1 MPPSDKGVWDNP
13 DKMPYQIDFQPLG
26 RRGKTPKDRLIVDSA
41 IEFGVELVN
50 ICGGTGT
57 CGRCKVQILSGTASK
72 PTSTERETLS
82 GEELDRGFRLACQT
96 YALSD
101 LKCRVPPES
110 LTAPQR
116 TQTEGLEVSIT
127 PDPVLSSYAVE
138 LEPPTLKN
146 QQADADRLI
155 EALEKQSRVTEIV
168 IDREVLAEIS
178 PKLRE
183 WGWKAT
189 VTLRDREI
197 ISMDS
202 EPSRRLGLAVDLGT
216 TKIAAYLIDLD
227 TGQVPAFKG
236 IMNPQIAYGEDVIA
250 RMARTW
256 GAPRDARRL
265 REIVITALNDLA
277 DELCAETGLNR
288 SQILETVLVG
298 NTAMH
303 HLFLGLPVAQLA
315 AAPYI
320 PAVQK
325 ALDVKARDLGLKL
338 APGSYIHL
346 LPNIAGFVGGDTV
359 SVILAS
365 GLFRD
370 EEIKLAVDIGTNG
383 EIVLGNRARLIA
395 ASTAAGPAFEGGR
408 ISQGMRASPGA
419 IEKVVIDEDV
429 KVNVV
434 GDIAPSGIC
443 GSGLMDVVA
452 EMLKLGIIDESGRI
466 LSRDQLKG
474 KVSDSILNRI
484 VKRNGHNHFL
494 LVEEKLTQ
502 HNRPILITQKD
513 VRELQLAKGAIAAGI
528 KILEKELGIKDED
541 ISQVLLAGAFGN
553 FIRRSNAKRIGL
565 IPNLPSDRIKFIGNA
580 ASSGAKLALLSRDL
594 KEEAESISKE
604 TEYIELSARADFQE
618 EFAMAMGFRWR

>member
-57 CGRCKVQILSGTASK
+57 CGRCKVQILAGTASK

-155 EALEKQSRVTEIV
+155 EVLEKQSRAGKIV

-197 ISMDS
+197 IFMDS

-277 DELCAETGLNR
+277 DELCAETDFNR

-346 LPNIAGFVGGDTV
+346 LPNIAGFVGADHV
-359 SVILAS
+359 AALLATGVLES
-365 GLFRD
+365 EGITL
-370 EEIKLAVDIGTNG
+370 VMDIGTNTEVCLAG
-383 EIVLGNRARLIA
+383 PGFMTSVSC
-395 ASTAAGPAFEGGR
+395 ASGPAFEGAH
-408 ISQGMRASPGA
+408 IKHGMRAANGS
-419 IEKVVIDEDV
+419 IEHLRLTGGRVEYQTIGGIPP
-429 KVNVV
+429 V
-434 GDIAPSGIC
+434 GLC
-443 GSGLMDVVA
+443 GSGILDALAQLYETEV
-452 EMLKLGIIDESGRI
+452 LDTSGRMMDHPRVR
-466 LSRDQLKG
+466 SEDG
-474 KVSDSILNRI
+474 KREYVLIGEDEREG
-484 VKRNGHNHFL
+484 RPA
-494 LVEEKLTQ
+494 LT
-502 HNRPILITQKD
+502 ITQKD
-513 VRELQLAKGAIAAGI
+513 VRQLQLAKAAMQTGI
-528 KILEKELGIKDED
+528 RVLLENHSLSAED
-541 ISQVLLAGAFGN
+541 IDRVLVAGAFGSY
-553 FIRRSNAKRIGL
+553 IDIESAMTVGL
-565 IPNLPSDRIKFIGNA
+565 LPKLPPGRFRQVGNA
-580 ASSGAKLALLSRDL
+580 AGIGARLALISGTERDRAQ
-594 KEEAESISKE
+594 EIARR
-604 TEYIELSARADFQE
+604 TGYIEMASLPRFQAIFTEALSLGPFK
-618 EFAMAMGFRWR
+618 

>member
-1 MPPSDKGVWDNP
+1 
-13 DKMPYQIDFQPLG
+13 MPYQIDFQPLG
-26 RRGKTPKDRLIVDSA
+26 RRGKTPKGRLIADSA

-57 CGRCKVQILSGTASK
+57 CGRCKVQILAGTASR

-155 EALEKQSRVTEIV
+155 EALEKQSRVTEII

-197 ISMDS
+197 ISMTA

-277 DELCAETGLNR
+277 YELCAETGLNR

-346 LPNIAGFVGGDTV
+346 LPNIAGFVGADHV
-359 SVILAS
+359 AALLATGVLES
-365 GLFRD
+365 EGITL
-370 EEIKLAVDIGTNG
+370 VMDIGTNTEVCLAG
-383 EIVLGNRARLIA
+383 PGFMTSVSC
-395 ASTAAGPAFEGGR
+395 ASGPAFEGAH
-408 ISQGMRASPGA
+408 IKHGMRAANGS
-419 IEKVVIDEDV
+419 IEHLRLTGGRVEYQTIGGIPP
-429 KVNVV
+429 V
-434 GDIAPSGIC
+434 GLC
-443 GSGLMDVVA
+443 GSGILDALAQLYETEV
-452 EMLKLGIIDESGRI
+452 LDTSGRMMDHPRVR
-466 LSRDQLKG
+466 SEDG
-474 KVSDSILNRI
+474 KREYVLIGEDEREG
-484 VKRNGHNHFL
+484 RPA
-494 LVEEKLTQ
+494 LT
-502 HNRPILITQKD
+502 ITQKD
-513 VRELQLAKGAIAAGI
+513 VRQLQLAKAAMQTGI
-528 KILEKELGIKDED
+528 RVLLENHSLSAED
-541 ISQVLLAGAFGN
+541 IDRVLVAGAFGSY
-553 FIRRSNAKRIGL
+553 IDIESAMTVGL
-565 IPNLPSDRIKFIGNA
+565 LPKLPPGRFRQVGNA
-580 ASSGAKLALLSRDL
+580 AGIGARLALISGTERDRAQ
-594 KEEAESISKE
+594 EIARR
-604 TEYIELSARADFQE
+604 TGYIEMASLPRFQAIFTEALSLGPFK
-618 EFAMAMGFRWR
+618 

>member
-1 MPPSDKGVWDNP
+1 
-13 DKMPYQIDFQPLG
+13 MPYQIDFQPLG
-26 RRGKTPKDRLIVDSA
+26 RRGNAPKGRLIADSA

-57 CGRCKVQILSGTASK
+57 CGRCRVQILAGTASK

-127 PDPVLSSYAVE
+127 PDPVLSSYTVE
-138 LEPPTLKN
+138 LEPPTIKN
-146 QQADADRLI
+146 QQADAERLI
-155 EALEKQSRVTEIV
+155 EALKKQSRARKIV

-189 VTLRDREI
+189 VALRDREI
-197 ISMDS
+197 ISMTA

-227 TGQVPAFKG
+227 TGQVLAFKG

-256 GAPRDARRL
+256 GAPREARRL
-265 REIVITALNDLA
+265 RESVVTALNDLA

-346 LPNIAGFVGGDTV
+346 LPIIAGFVGADHV
-359 SVILAS
+359 AALLAT
-365 GLFRD
+365 GVL
-370 EEIKLAVDIGTNG
+370 EAEGITLVLDIGTNTEVCLAG
-383 EIVLGNRARLIA
+383 PGFITCVSC
-395 ASTAAGPAFEGGR
+395 ASGPAFEGAH
-408 ISQGMRASPGA
+408 IKHGMRAANGS
-419 IEKVVIDEDV
+419 IEHLRLTGGRVEYQTIGGIPP
-429 KVNVV
+429 V
-434 GDIAPSGIC
+434 GLC
-443 GSGLMDVVA
+443 GSGILDALAQLYETEVLDA
-452 EMLKLGIIDESGRI
+452 SGRMADHPRVRSEDGMREYVLI
-466 LSRDQLKG
+466 GEDEREG
-474 KVSDSILNRI
+474 RPA
-484 VKRNGHNHFL
+484 
-494 LVEEKLTQ
+494 LT
-502 HNRPILITQKD
+502 ITQKD
-513 VRELQLAKGAIAAGI
+513 VRQLQLAKAAMQTGI
-528 KILEKELGIKDED
+528 R
-541 ISQVLLAGAFGN
+541 VLLENHSLSAENIDRVLVAGAFGSY
-553 FIRRSNAKRIGL
+553 IDIESAMTVGL
-565 IPNLPSDRIKFIGNA
+565 LPELPPGRFRQVGNA
-580 ASSGAKLALLSRDL
+580 AGIGARLALISSTERDRTQ
-594 KEEAESISKE
+594 EIARQ
-604 TEYIELSARADFQE
+604 TGYIEMATLPRFQAIFTEALSLGPFK
-618 EFAMAMGFRWR
+618 

>member
-1 MPPSDKGVWDNP
+1 MPPSDKSVWDNP

-57 CGRCKVQILSGTASK
+57 CGRCKVQILAGTASK

-138 LEPPTLKN
+138 LEPPTIKN

-155 EALEKQSRVTEIV
+155 EALKKQSRVTEIV

-197 ISMDS
+197 ISMAS

-346 LPNIAGFVGGDTV
+346 LPNIAGFVGADHV
-359 SVILAS
+359 AALLATGVLES
-365 GLFRD
+365 EGITLV
-370 EEIKLAVDIGTNG
+370 LDIGTNTEVCLAG
-383 EIVLGNRARLIA
+383 PGFMTCVSC
-395 ASTAAGPAFEGGR
+395 ASGPAFEGAH
-408 ISQGMRASPGA
+408 IKHGMRAANGS
-419 IEKVVIDEDV
+419 IEHLRLTGGRVEYQTIGGIPP
-429 KVNVV
+429 V
-434 GDIAPSGIC
+434 GLC
-443 GSGLMDVVA
+443 GSGILDALAQLYETEVLDA
-452 EMLKLGIIDESGRI
+452 SGRMADHPRVR
-466 LSRDQLKG
+466 SEDG
-474 KVSDSILNRI
+474 KREYVLIGEDEREG
-484 VKRNGHNHFL
+484 RPA
-494 LVEEKLTQ
+494 LT
-502 HNRPILITQKD
+502 ITQKD
-513 VRELQLAKGAIAAGI
+513 VRQLQLAKAAMQTGI
-528 KILEKELGIKDED
+528 RVLLENHSLSAED
-541 ISQVLLAGAFGN
+541 IDRVLVAGAFGSY
-553 FIRRSNAKRIGL
+553 IDIESAMTVGL
-565 IPNLPSDRIKFIGNA
+565 LPKLPPGRFRQVGNA
-580 ASSGAKLALLSRDL
+580 AGIGARLALISGTERDRAQ
-594 KEEAESISKE
+594 EIARR
-604 TEYIELSARADFQE
+604 TGYIEMASLPRFQAIFTEALSLGPFK
-618 EFAMAMGFRWR
+618 

>member
-13 DKMPYQIDFQPLG
+13 HKMPYQIDFQPLG

-57 CGRCKVQILSGTASK
+57 CGRCKVQILAGTASK

-155 EALEKQSRVTEIV
+155 EVLEKQSRAGKIV

-197 ISMDS
+197 IFMDS

-277 DELCAETGLNR
+277 DELCTETDFNR

-346 LPNIAGFVGGDTV
+346 LPNIAGFVGADHV
-359 SVILAS
+359 AALLATGVLES
-365 GLFRD
+365 EGITL
-370 EEIKLAVDIGTNG
+370 VMDIGTNTEVCLAG
-383 EIVLGNRARLIA
+383 PGFMTSVSC
-395 ASTAAGPAFEGGR
+395 ASGPAFEGAH
-408 ISQGMRASPGA
+408 IKHGMRAANGS
-419 IEKVVIDEDV
+419 IEHLRLTGGRVEYQTIGGIPP
-429 KVNVV
+429 V
-434 GDIAPSGIC
+434 GLC
-443 GSGLMDVVA
+443 GSGILDALAQLYETEV
-452 EMLKLGIIDESGRI
+452 LDTSGRMMDHPRVR
-466 LSRDQLKG
+466 SEDG
-474 KVSDSILNRI
+474 KREYVLIGEDEREG
-484 VKRNGHNHFL
+484 RPA
-494 LVEEKLTQ
+494 LT
-502 HNRPILITQKD
+502 ITQKD
-513 VRELQLAKGAIAAGI
+513 VRQLQLAKAAMQTGI
-528 KILEKELGIKDED
+528 RVLLENHSLSAED
-541 ISQVLLAGAFGN
+541 IDRVLVAGAFGSY
-553 FIRRSNAKRIGL
+553 IDIESAMTVGL
-565 IPNLPSDRIKFIGNA
+565 LPKLPPGRFRQVGNA
-580 ASSGAKLALLSRDL
+580 AGIGARLALISGTERDRAQ
-594 KEEAESISKE
+594 EIARR
-604 TEYIELSARADFQE
+604 TGYIEMASLPRFQAIFTEALSLGPFK
-618 EFAMAMGFRWR
+618 

>member
-1 MPPSDKGVWDNP
+1 
-13 DKMPYQIDFQPLG
+13 MPYQIDFQPLG
-26 RRGKTPKDRLIVDSA
+26 RRGKTPKNRLIVDSA

-57 CGRCKVQILSGTASK
+57 CGRCKVQILAGTASK

-155 EALEKQSRVTEIV
+155 EVLEKQSRAGKIV

-197 ISMDS
+197 ISMAS

-256 GAPRDARRL
+256 GAPRDALRL

-277 DELCAETGLNR
+277 DELCAETDFNR

-346 LPNIAGFVGGDTV
+346 LPNIAGFVGADHV
-359 SVILAS
+359 AALLATGVLES
-365 GLFRD
+365 EGITL
-370 EEIKLAVDIGTNG
+370 VMDIGTNTEVCLAG
-383 EIVLGNRARLIA
+383 PGFMTSVSC
-395 ASTAAGPAFEGGR
+395 ASGPAFEGAH
-408 ISQGMRASPGA
+408 IKHGMRAANGS
-419 IEKVVIDEDV
+419 IEHLRLTGGRVEYQTIGGIPP
-429 KVNVV
+429 V
-434 GDIAPSGIC
+434 GLC
-443 GSGLMDVVA
+443 GSGILDALAQLYETEV
-452 EMLKLGIIDESGRI
+452 LDTSGRMMDHPRVR
-466 LSRDQLKG
+466 SEDG
-474 KVSDSILNRI
+474 KREYVLIGEDEREG
-484 VKRNGHNHFL
+484 RPA
-494 LVEEKLTQ
+494 LT
-502 HNRPILITQKD
+502 ITQKD
-513 VRELQLAKGAIAAGI
+513 VRQLQLAKAAMQTGI
-528 KILEKELGIKDED
+528 RVLLENHSLSAED
-541 ISQVLLAGAFGN
+541 IDRVLVAGAFGSY
-553 FIRRSNAKRIGL
+553 IDIESAMTVGL
-565 IPNLPSDRIKFIGNA
+565 LPKLPPGRFRQVGNA
-580 ASSGAKLALLSRDL
+580 AGIGARLALISGTERDRAQ
-594 KEEAESISKE
+594 EIARR
-604 TEYIELSARADFQE
+604 TGYIEMASLPRFQAIFTEALSLGPFK
-618 EFAMAMGFRWR
+618 

>member
-57 CGRCKVQILSGTASK
+57 CGRCKVQILAGTASK

-155 EALEKQSRVTEIV
+155 EALKKQSRAGKIV

-346 LPNIAGFVGGDTV
+346 LPNIAGFVGADHV
-359 SVILAS
+359 AALLATGVLES
-365 GLFRD
+365 EGITL
-370 EEIKLAVDIGTNG
+370 VMDIGTNTEVCLAG
-383 EIVLGNRARLIA
+383 PGFMTSVSC
-395 ASTAAGPAFEGGR
+395 ASGPAFEGAH
-408 ISQGMRASPGA
+408 IKHGMRAANGS
-419 IEKVVIDEDV
+419 IEHLRLTGGRVEYQTIGGIPP
-429 KVNVV
+429 V
-434 GDIAPSGIC
+434 GLC
-443 GSGLMDVVA
+443 GSGILDALAQLYETEVLDA
-452 EMLKLGIIDESGRI
+452 SGRMMDHPRVR
-466 LSRDQLKG
+466 SEDG
-474 KVSDSILNRI
+474 KREYVLIGEDEREG
-484 VKRNGHNHFL
+484 RPA
-494 LVEEKLTQ
+494 LT
-502 HNRPILITQKD
+502 ITQKD
-513 VRELQLAKGAIAAGI
+513 VRQLQLAKAAMQTGI
-528 KILEKELGIKDED
+528 RVLLENHSLSAED
-541 ISQVLLAGAFGN
+541 IDRVLVAGAFGSY
-553 FIRRSNAKRIGL
+553 IDIESAMTVGL
-565 IPNLPSDRIKFIGNA
+565 LPKLPPGRFRQVGNA
-580 ASSGAKLALLSRDL
+580 AGIGARLALISGTERDRAQ
-594 KEEAESISKE
+594 EIARR
-604 TEYIELSARADFQE
+604 TGYIEMASLPRFQAIFTEALSLGPFK
-618 EFAMAMGFRWR
+618 